1 LPNLPPLARIEPSR
15 FRRRLLLRV
24 RDTTGVL
31 CVEGAWPPPLFPTIS
46 GRRSL
51 LFCLPIGR
59 SHEVAGRLCP
69 TGWHWRASFLCC
81 GQASSGAKCL
91 WRWVAAARPAG
102 VGWWHGSAQECGQPC
117 IVPCSSACVMQT
129 GWTGAAPHWTAR
141 QFAQKEGRADRPQ
154 PNRPRQ
160 IGHQAPHRRR
170 WARHTAWP
178 DAEQGQPQ
186 RQPYDGRHPRC
197 RPAGE
202 GTPWAATPPTAQ
214 AACRQ
219 GLRSSPV
226 PSRLSRAWNHPT
238 HCAARHRQQR
248 EARPSSMESG
258 ANLGL
263 AGPVPKA
270 RHPLRPQSRRPP
282 WIGISGQLPSESLA
296 ALRRNPHSYPALNG
310 QACGLCR
317 VIGARR
323 ALIHRNPLLCP

>member
-1 LPNLPPLARIEPSR
+1 MPHLPPFARIDHPGFAGGLCLE
-15 FRRRLLLRV
+15 FGTQLACYALRGHGLV
-24 RDTTGVL
+24 P
-31 CVEGAWPPPLFPTIS
+31 CS
-46 GRRSL
+46 RRSL
-51 LFCLPIGR
+51 GGDLSSFACP
-59 SHEVAGRLCP
+59 SAAATMVAGRLRP

-117 IVPCSSACVMQT
+117 IVPCSSACVMPT

-160 IGHQAPHRRR
+160 TGYQAPHRRR

-178 DAEQGQPQ
+178 DAERGQPQ

-226 PSRLSRAWNHPT
+226 PSRLSRAWHHPT

-282 WIGISGQLPSESLA
+282 RLHHTRLCHHLHQASQTVVSLTLRFLP
-296 ALRRNPHSYPALNG
+296 RRQP
-310 QACGLCR
+310 
-317 VIGARR
+317 V
-323 ALIHRNPLLCP
+323 